1 MLIHF
6 VLLIGPDSLSLVH
19 HLHAN
24 FVQYCKPVLN
34 KGTKSDQIKLLDFC
48 TGSGVQALAALA
60 MFELLPSSD
69 KEIMNVL
76 AAVVDVNERALRFAE
91 FNALLN
97 GYFVKSL
104 KKDEG
109 VHGSIESKMEL
120 CSLHADL
127 VTGEVQSPAKCGNF
141 LVDELLQLG
150 SSGEARFDFLLAN
163 PPFIPTPLKAADNRV
178 LSIYGNEHDETKNK
192 VCTHHL
198 RLV

>member
-1 MLIHF
+1 M
-6 VLLIGPDSLSLVH
+6 SLVH

-60 MFELLPSSD
+60 MFELLPTSD
-69 KEIMNVL
+69 KEITNVL
-76 AAVVDVNERALRFAE
+76 ATAVDVNERALRFAE

-104 KKDEG
+104 KKDAG
-109 VHGSIESKMEL
+109 VHSRIESKMEL

-127 VTGEVQSPAKCGNF
+127 VTGEVQSSAKCGNH

-150 SSGEARFDFLLAN
+150 SSGEARFNFVLAN

-178 LSIYGNEHDETKNK
+178 LSIYGNEHGEAKNK
-192 VCTHHL
+192 VWAHLL